1 MKPRKKK
8 YWIGVLVFMPRHGL
22 GAENPIN
29 DRAQLG
35 FFLVFLIVWAIDSF
49 TLHFAFNY
57 LGLISLLIS
66 VPIGIVSFIVGV
78 NLVKKSEAVVF
89 NNTERKAI
97 NTGVYAKVRHPMY
110 LGTLLILLGF
120 TVATLS
126 ILSFIVWVI
135 FFVFIDRMATYEEK
149 DLVKLLDQQYLDYQ
163 RRVHK
168 WIPF

>member
-1 MKPRKKK
+1 
-8 YWIGVLVFMPRHGL
+8 MPRHGI
-22 GAENPIN
+22 GEENPIN
-29 DRAQLG
+29 DTAQLG

-49 TLHFAFNY
+49 ALHFAFNY
-57 LGLISLLIS
+57 LGQISLLIS
-66 VPIGIVSFIVGV
+66 VPIGIVPFVVGV

-89 NNTERKAI
+89 NNTEGKAI

-135 FFVFIDRMATYEEK
+135 FFVFMDRMATYEEK